1 MTERREDPDER
12 HPSETPEQQQPY
24 RIMLRPIANPLPISL
39 CGLVIVTSTVA
50 ALQLGWVPTGQ
61 SQVIGRAVIAIAL
74 VLQLPG
80 AFFGV
85 LARDPA
91 AGTGM
96 AILGATWLIVGI
108 SLAFTPPGP
117 SSAGL
122 GMALVAAAVAL
133 LVPIAASLAK
143 PVTVLVLV
151 TCALRFAVTGVGE
164 LSGLPAW
171 ETAAGVLGFVLAGV
185 ALYAA
190 MAFQLEDVYHRAVL
204 PLGRRGPAAAALS
217 QDMRDQLRGV
227 ETEAG
232 VRQQL

>member
-1 MTERREDPDER
+1 MSNVHSD
-12 HPSETPEQQQPY
+12 HAAETALNPEEQPY

-39 CGLVIVTSTVA
+39 CGLVIVTSAVA
-50 ALQLGWVPTGQ
+50 ALQLGLVPTGQ
-61 SQVIGRAVIAIAL
+61 SQVVGRGVIAVAL

-96 AILGATWLIVGI
+96 AILGATWLVVGI
-108 SLAFTPPGP
+108 SLAFTPPAP

-122 GMALVAAAVAL
+122 GVALMAASAAL
-133 LVPIAASLAK
+133 LVPIAASVAK
-143 PVTVLVLV
+143 PVTVLVLAAGGV
-151 TCALRFAVTGVGE
+151 RFLVTGISEV
-164 LSGLPAW
+164 SGVAAW
-171 ETAAGVLGFVLAGV
+171 ETGAGVAGLALAVV

-190 MAFQLEDVYHRAVL
+190 MAFQLEDVHHRAVL
-204 PLGRRGPAAAALS
+204 PLGRRGPAAAAMTS
-217 QDMRDQLRGV
+217 SMRDQLRGV
-227 ETEAG
+227 ESEAG